1 MEPLRATGILP
12 GYVIAQIF
20 GNLPQLIGINE
31 ELLMSLKEQ
40 SVGESFLSLTPYLKL
55 YSAYANNHELAL
67 KALLVRT
74 CLMVD

>member
-20 GNLPQLIGINE
+20 GNLPQLIGIK